1 MPPQVAGAGPPLGF
15 RMMLND
21 EDPVGQT
28 DWLTLLGHLVFSAPG
43 VALVA
48 LGAALG
54 GFDLII
60 IFLTPL
66 LGAYLLGRSHGAE
79 ALMKVI
85 KASMKE
91 PPS

>member
-1 MPPQVAGAGPPLGF
+1 MPPQVAGAGSPLGF
-15 RMMLND
+15 RMLN
-21 EDPVGQT
+21 EDSVSQM
-28 DWLTLLGHLVFSAPG
+28 DWLKLLGYLVFSAPG

-48 LGAALG
+48 FGAALG
-54 GFDLII
+54 GFNLII

-91 PPS
+91 PPPS